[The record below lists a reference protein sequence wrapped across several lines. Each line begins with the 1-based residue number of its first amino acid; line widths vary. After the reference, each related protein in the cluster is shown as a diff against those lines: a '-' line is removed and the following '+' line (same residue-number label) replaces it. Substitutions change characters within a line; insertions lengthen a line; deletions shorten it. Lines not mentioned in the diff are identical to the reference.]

1 MAIEFSSGE
10 TTIGALVDLR
20 GDIARLRRDIEP
32 YASDDCLHAES
43 GEALT
48 MLDDVIANLTRRAR
62 DGRAVRVN
70 QPELNVISAAVFL
83 SKALAFFHLRAPSDD
98 VLQRLH

>member
-1 MAIEFSSGE
+1 
-10 TTIGALVDLR
+10 
-20 GDIARLRRDIEP
+20 
-32 YASDDCLHAES
+32 
-43 GEALT
+43 

-83 SKALAFFHLRAPSDD
+83 SKALAFFHLRAPTDD